1 MQNQSQTQL
10 KRSLGLTALT
20 IYGVGDILGAGVY
33 ALIGK
38 VAGILGNAC
47 WVAFLTAFFVAAL
60 TGLSYAELGSR
71 YPRSAGAAYFSLHA
85 LKIPWI
91 SYCVGFLVVMSGIV
105 SMATVSR
112 GFAGYLH
119 AVLPDVYE
127 PAVIL
132 IFFSV
137 LGLINFWGIRESSF
151 TNMVCTV
158 VEVAGLLLIIWIG
171 SRFFGSVNFL
181 AFPPAVKTEGLSALF
196 FILPAGI
203 LAFYAFIGF
212 EDMVNVAEEAKN
224 PERNLP
230 WAIVLSIGITT
241 VIYIL
246 TALAAVSAVSYE
258 VLGQSSAPL
267 LEVVKQSPVP
277 IPGLLFTA
285 VALFAISNTALL
297 NFIMGSRLIY
307 GMSREG
313 LLPPFFGKVHP
324 SRKTPHVAI
333 LLVGIIAVI
342 FSLTG
347 TLTILAG
354 VTSTLLLI
362 AFSIVHVSL
371 FVIKRKDREARPAFR
386 IPLIVPVLGALSTLA
401 LLSHAPLQSLI
412 IAGIL
417 IVIALGLFGFQKLS
431 KRVIPRSVAT
441 KESHQ

>member
-1 MQNQSQTQL
+1 MATASNPSL
-10 KRSLGLTALT
+10 KRSLGLAALT

-47 WVAFLTAFFVAAL
+47 WIAFGAAFCVAAL
-60 TGLSYAELGSR
+60 TGLSYAELSSR
-71 YPRSAGAAYFSLHA
+71 YPRSAGAAYFSLRA
-85 LKIPWI
+85 FRVPWI

-112 GFAGYLH
+112 GFAGYLQ
-119 AVLPDVYE
+119 AVLPGIPD

-132 IFFSV
+132 IFFGV

-151 TNMVCTV
+151 ANMVCTF

-171 SRFFGSVNFL
+171 SRFFGHVNFL
-181 AFPPAVKTEGLSALF
+181 SFPPAVKTEGLSAIF

-224 PERNLP
+224 PNRDLP
-230 WAIVLSIGITT
+230 RAIVLSIGITT

-246 TALAAVSAVSYE
+246 IALAAVSAVPYE

-267 LEVVKQSPVP
+267 LEVVKRSPVP

-313 LLPPFFGKVHP
+313 LLPPVLGRVHGG
-324 SRKTPHVAI
+324 RQTPHVAI
-333 LLVGIIAVI
+333 LLVGMVAIA

-347 TLTILAG
+347 TLTVLAG

-362 AFSIVHVSL
+362 AFSIVHISL
-371 FVIKRKDREARPAFR
+371 FVIKERDKEVQPAFHVPKV
-386 IPLIVPVLGALSTLA
+386 IPVLGVVSTLA
-401 LLSHAPLQSLI
+401 LLCHAPPRSLTI
-412 IAGIL
+412 VGIL